1 MLLAADS
8 LKGGKNP
15 SPGFEKGLLRQIH
28 FFNVIGERSAPLK
41 LSLPLRNNMYMK
53 MRNEISVDRT
63 VDLVGTGEF

>member
-1 MLLAADS
+1 MLLAADF
-8 LKGGKNP
+8 LKGGKNLF
-15 SPGFEKGLLRQIH
+15 PGFEKGLFRQIH

-41 LSLPLRNNMYMK
+41 LSLPLWNNMYMK